1 MMDMSKLFASCQ
13 LPASCGSTS
22 RMANQKLAELM
33 WHGKYR
39 FMKVFLNSSRRELP
53 IIKYSS
59 WWKHLWGKPPHG
71 NPIWICCVGV
81 FQESPS
87 SLLFLFW
94 DISELW
100 GDRKCPRKTCSCA
113 AHKRRPL
120 QQHLVS
126 KRFRCDLICVGISA
140 HPSLNWSVVTKDL
153 FFAV

>member
-53 IIKYSS
+53 IIKYSC
-59 WWKHLWGKPPHG
+59 WWKHLWGKPPWQP
-71 NPIWICCVGV
+71 NLDWLCWCFSTVSK
-81 FQESPS
+81 QPS
-87 SLLFLFW
+87 ILFW

-126 KRFRCDLICVGISA
+126 KRFGCDLICVGISA

-153 FFAV
+153 IFPV